1 MVAFCSHLNSI
12 YLSKSLSPATV
23 ESNPSAESTS
33 SSSYEISM
41 HIAVAIP
48 QYKIKML
55 RKVRAGHGWSCEGP
69 TMEFLRAWVK
79 CLTL

>member
-1 MVAFCSHLNSI
+1 MRQVLGEGIMKVLEVGVMLNGEQCPSDG
-12 YLSKSLSPATV
+12 PARS
-23 ESNPSAESTS
+23 EAAS
-33 SSSYEISM
+33 
-41 HIAVAIP
+41 
-48 QYKIKML
+48 L